1 MNIDIKEELKKVVS
15 SSRKLKL
22 KVLYENKDITKY
34 IEQDL
39 INFSYSDSLNEFD
52 SLDLT
57 IQNREL
63 LWMNEWYSLKGDKIE
78 CWLYLYNWET
88 NNEVEIYIGT
98 FYVDR
103 VSYSGL
109 PDIVTI
115 SALSVDIIS
124 NVMDDKKNR
133 VWEAVT
139 FEKIAKDIAKECNL
153 ELVFDCKFNR
163 EYKRVEQKL
172 ESYFNFLKRLGTEI
186 GVIIKLYNDRL
197 IIFEEELYEKRE
209 PKFIFNRKNIKSYSL
224 ETDDTDTYAGC
235 KISYYDSYLGE
246 KIEEKFFTKQRK
258 GYKRNTQRVLFINQE
273 KEPPGNTKAQKREYL
288 SKIAEKALREKNK
301 QAIRGTLEV
310 MGKEELICVGDVI
323 SLENFGIFTGK
334 YLITS
339 INTDLKNYDLSL
351 EIRMVLDE

>member
-1 MNIDIKEELKKVVS
+1 MNISEEVKKLVS
-15 SSRKLKL
+15 NSRKLKL
-22 KVLYENKDITKY
+22 KVLYENTDITKY
-34 IEQDL
+34 IDQEL
-39 INFSYSDSLNEFD
+39 ISFSYSDSLNEFD

-63 LWMNEWYSLKGDKIE
+63 LWMNDWNPLKGDKLE

-88 NNEVEIYIGT
+88 NSEVEIYIGT
-98 FYVDR
+98 FYIDR
-103 VSYSGL
+103 VSYSGP

-115 SALSVDIIS
+115 SALSVDIVS
-124 NVMDDKKNR
+124 NIMDDKKNR

-139 FEKIAKDIAKECNL
+139 FEKIAKDIAKECSL
-153 ELVFDCKFNR
+153 ELVYECDFNR
-163 EYKRVEQKL
+163 EYKRIEQKL
-172 ESYFNFLKRLGTEI
+172 ESYFNFLKRLGNEI

-197 IIFEEELYEKRE
+197 IIFEEKLYEEKDY
-209 PKFIFNRKNIKSYSL
+209 KFIFHRNNIKSYSL

-235 KISYYDSYLGE
+235 KITYYDSYLGE
-246 KIEEKFFTKQRK
+246 KIEESFFTKQRA

-273 KEPPGNTKAQKREYL
+273 KEPPGDTKAQKRGYL

-301 QAIRGTLEV
+301 QSIRGTIEII
-310 MGKEELICVGDVI
+310 GKEELICVGDTI
-323 SLENFGIFTGK
+323 FLENFGIFTGK

-339 INTDLKNYDLSL
+339 INTDLKIYDLTL